1 MIETDNIFSSRE
13 ENSMKKLGIA
23 ALLIICSVLFLSS
36 CSASFQEEQKAAK
49 KAAETAFSQ
58 KPKDANNN
66 NEEIDYYLPFG
77 VEVEEESP
85 NNLILKNG
93 SKTYILFYN
102 QNEGKGS
109 KVVYESAKL
118 QNESYEVDETF
129 QYDGRFGFILIK
141 KLDDDKSELIVG
153 SDGVKITTETKTSS
167 LKEDAS
173 MMIDIV
179 NSVQMK

>member
-1 MIETDNIFSSRE
+1 
-13 ENSMKKLGIA
+13 MKKISIT
-23 ALLIICSVLFLSS
+23 ALLMICSVLFLSA

-49 KAAETAFSQ
+49 KAAETAFTQ
-58 KPKDANNN
+58 KPKDANNE

-109 KVVYESAKL
+109 KVVYESANFRTKAMRWMNL
-118 QNESYEVDETF
+118 SNMMADSDLFLLKSWMMTEV
-129 QYDGRFGFILIK
+129 
-141 KLDDDKSELIVG
+141 
-153 SDGVKITTETKTSS
+153 
-167 LKEDAS
+167 
-173 MMIDIV
+173 
-179 NSVQMK
+179 N